1 MKKIILVLALFSVV
15 FAQAQEEK
23 QKRKMTVSLAYPVVV
38 LDYDTSYKGVTT
50 INYSYFFKRKGKN
63 NCGLTFEWDYF
74 VNDGRIDKYKNERF
88 YYHHF
93 NFFREFRLGETQKI
107 ALTPNLGYTFLASD
121 YYRVRN
127 VNTSAEVADTFRTKG
142 KGHGFNLGLDASYEI
157 NSKFFGKVAYR
168 YMTIIRNSEK
178 LEGLT
183 DTIGFED
190 ANLFSIGFGY
200 TF

>member
-1 MKKIILVLALFSVV
+1 MRKIFLVIVLSFTI
-15 FAQAQEEK
+15 FTQAQEEK
-23 QKRKMTVSLAYPVVV
+23 KKRKMTVSLAYPVAV
-38 LDYDTSYKGVTT
+38 LASNSNFKGVTT

-74 VNDGRIDKYKNERF
+74 VNDGRIDKYKDERF

-93 NFFREFRLGETQKI
+93 NFFREFRLGETHKI
-107 ALTPNLGYTFLASD
+107 ALAPNLGYTFLASD

-127 VNTSAEVADTFRTKG
+127 VNTSAEIADTFRTKG
-142 KGHGFNLGLDASYEI
+142 KGHGFNLGIDASYKI
-157 NSKFFGKVAYR
+157 NNKFFGKITYR

-178 LEGLT
+178 LEGAT